1 MKKLEECYKTHYSI
15 TFKVLGKIYICY
27 GKHYYPTKKQYN
39 QKDFEQVI
47 VDDIAVTIIAK
58 YKQENKIKERSALVS
73 VDLKF
78 ED

>member
-1 MKKLEECYKTHYSI
+1 MKKLEDFYKTHYSI
-15 TFKVLGKIYICY
+15 TFKVLGKNYICY

-39 QKDFEQVI
+39 QKDYEKII
-47 VDDIAVTIIAK
+47 VDDIAGTMIAN
-58 YKQENKIKERSALVS
+58 YKQGNNIKGNSVLVS